1 MNTRRDIIIC
11 LLIGA
16 AAGLTSGLMG
26 VGGGIIMIPLMTAFL
41 GLTQHKAHGTSLA
54 VIVFTAIASALTYL
68 LKVNGETASSQTI
81 SIATYVL
88 LAVELA
94 AGSIVGARVGAL
106 VMNRIPARELRMIFG
121 IFIFCVGL
129 RLLLVPLPAYKTVDP
144 AMIHNLAGIIGV
156 VIIGLITG
164 ILSGM
169 LGVGGGIVMV
179 PAMVLILQLPQSY
192 AQGISLLVIVPTA
205 IMGAYTHLHKGNVV
219 TRIVPWIAALSV
231 FTGILGSMLAL
242 GPLKS
247 VLTQVFAI
255 FLLVVSV
262 QLTYTAWK
270 QKAAQPKAKT
280 A

>member
-68 LKVNGETASSQTI
+68 WKVNGEPVSSQTI
-81 SIATYVL
+81 SIATYIL

-94 AGSIVGARVGAL
+94 AGSIVGARIGAL

-121 IFIFCVGL
+121 IFIFFIGL

-144 AMIHNLAGIIGV
+144 VMIHNLVGIIGV

-179 PAMVLILQLPQSY
+179 PAMVLLLQLPQSY

-247 VLTQVFAI
+247 VLTQVFAV

-262 QLTYTAWK
+262 QLTYTAWR
-270 QKAAQPKAKT
+270 QKPAQQKTKT